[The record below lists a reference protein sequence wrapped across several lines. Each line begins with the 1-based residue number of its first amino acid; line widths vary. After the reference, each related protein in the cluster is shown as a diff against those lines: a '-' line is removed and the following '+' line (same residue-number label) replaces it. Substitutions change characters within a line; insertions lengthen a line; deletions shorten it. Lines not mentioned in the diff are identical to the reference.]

1 MYISFDY
8 FYIQDFYSQDT
19 CPQSCINMDVLSTIV
34 EENQPNREKKDL
46 NKTKKNKL
54 IIRN

>member
-8 FYIQDFYSQDT
+8 LYNQDFYSQDT
-19 CPQSCINMDVLSTIV
+19 CPQSCMNTDVLSTIV

-46 NKTKKNKL
+46 NKTKKSK
-54 IIRN
+54 